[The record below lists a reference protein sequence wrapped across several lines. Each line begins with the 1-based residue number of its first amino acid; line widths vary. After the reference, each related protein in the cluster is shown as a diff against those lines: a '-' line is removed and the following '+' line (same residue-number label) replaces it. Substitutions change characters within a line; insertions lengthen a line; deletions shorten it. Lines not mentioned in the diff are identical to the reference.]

1 MMNKTII
8 QYVNGEMTELE
19 RNAFEKKMEADPFLK
34 EAVEGYLL
42 MKANGENIEALIN
55 DVGASNPFTT
65 TSKKTSIIQMPIF
78 KIVAI
83 AATVLAILFVT
94 LQVFQKERLLQHDKV
109 FKAYFKPLTNPD
121 GKIRTAEDDSLV
133 DKTTSTQAIE
143 KKAIDFYEKE
153 NFKKAIYFYKELVEQ
168 DSLNAKHNLFLGIS
182 YLANYQTKNAIKT
195 LEKDFATDDFKDD
208 RIWYLALAYIKNNQL
223 DDAKPLLQTLAT
235 NDSYYSSN
243 ATSIL
248 DDITTSTAQKN

>member
-1 MMNKTII
+1 MHNE
-8 QYVNGEMTELE
+8 Y
-19 RNAFEKKMEADPFLK
+19 NA
-34 EAVEGYLL
+34 LL
-42 MKANGENIEALIN
+42 MIKPDAIRNKVAGDIISMLEKNFYIKDIFFIKFNRSLAEEFYIEHLHKN
-55 DVGASNPFTT
+55 
-65 TSKKTSIIQMPIF
+65 
-78 KIVAI
+78 
-83 AATVLAILFVT
+83 
-94 LQVFQKERLLQHDKV
+94 
-109 FKAYFKPLTNPD
+109 
-121 GKIRTAEDDSLV
+121 
-133 DKTTSTQAIE
+133 
-143 KKAIDFYEKE
+143 
-153 NFKKAIYFYKELVEQ
+153 FYKELVEQ